1 MTIWEKVVL
10 NIQQGV
16 QRISLVASTFAERV
30 RAEITI
36 IRLRIRIDDIQAQ
49 INEQHRTIGRT
60 LVELIQSN
68 TAPKAAEQLLKHDDI
83 VTALNEL
90 AERKKE
96 LQDLKNEIQSEQDA
110 FKPVSNIPEDTS
122 L

>member
-10 NIQQGV
+10 NIQKGV
-16 QRISLVASTFAERV
+16 QRISLVAATFAERM

-36 IRLRIRIDDIQAQ
+36 VRLRIRIDDIQTQ
-49 INEQHRTIGRT
+49 INELHRTIGRT
-60 LVELIQSN
+60 VVDLIQTN
-68 TAPKAAEQLLKHDDI
+68 TAPKVAEQLLKQEN
-83 VTALNEL
+83 VATALNEL

-96 LQDLKNEIQSEQDA
+96 MQDLKNEIQSEQDA
-110 FKPVSNIPEDTS
+110 FKPVSKNPEETI